1 MKHIIRKYANRK
13 LYDVRTS
20 KYLTLGKIAQLLRRG
35 EDIRVENYKTGEDVT
50 GTVLAEVLLEQMKA
64 IKGLLSVP
72 LPLVDML
79 RSVLSG
85 TQNVARES
93 YRLLLHIFEQLKEDT
108 VEAGNRNI
116 TEKVQQALDE
126 VEQEYTVTKE
136 RIAALEHRIADLI
149 LSRKSEKLDG
159 TAL

>member
-13 LYDVRTS
+13 LYDVGTR

-50 GTVLAEVLLEQMKA
+50 STVLAEVLLKQMKA
-64 IKGLLSVP
+64 VKGLLSVP
-72 LPLVDML
+72 LPLADML

-93 YRLLLHIFEQLKEDT
+93 YNLFLHIFEQSKEDAA
-108 VEAGNRNI
+108 ESENRNI
-116 TEKVQQALDE
+116 TEKVQQALDDI
-126 VEQEYTVTKE
+126 EQEYTVTKE
-136 RIAALEHRIADLI
+136 GIAELEHKIADLV
-149 LSRKSEKLDG
+149 LSRKSKKLDS
-159 TAL
+159 TAF

>member
-1 MKHIIRKYANRK
+1 MMHIIRKYANRK
-13 LYDVRTS
+13 LYDVGTR

-35 EDIRVENYKTGEDVT
+35 EDIRVENYRTGEDVT
-50 GTVLAEVLLEQMKA
+50 GTVLAEVLLKQMKA
-64 IKGLLSVP
+64 VKGLLSVP
-72 LPLVDML
+72 LPLADML

-93 YRLLLHIFEQLKEDT
+93 YRLLLHMFEQLKEDAT
-108 VEAGNRNI
+108 ESEARNI

-126 VEQEYTVTKE
+126 IEHEYTVTKE
-136 RIAALEHRIADLI
+136 KIGELEHKIADLI